1 MTEPAG
7 PQLVPTSSHRWR
19 ATVFFGLAALVWTI
33 WLGAI
38 VSFSSNHE
46 LYVFLWC
53 GSAVALWFLLLGEMQ
68 DTARPALRVAFKWWV
83 LSIGGPIGLAY
94 VFYVR
99 KNSVPASPAVPP
111 APRATRQPPHLP
123 TPGGLPPRRLAGPHT
138 DGGKRPADPDGG
150 PRPAGRPRP

>member
-7 PQLVPTSSHRWR
+7 PQLVSTSSHRWR

-38 VSFSSNHE
+38 VSFFSDHE

-68 DTARPALRVAFKWWV
+68 DTARPALRLLRPLVAN
-83 LSIGGPIGLAY
+83 G
-94 VFYVR
+94 
-99 KNSVPASPAVPP
+99 
-111 APRATRQPPHLP
+111 H
-123 TPGGLPPRRLAGPHT
+123 
-138 DGGKRPADPDGG
+138 
-150 PRPAGRPRP
+150 